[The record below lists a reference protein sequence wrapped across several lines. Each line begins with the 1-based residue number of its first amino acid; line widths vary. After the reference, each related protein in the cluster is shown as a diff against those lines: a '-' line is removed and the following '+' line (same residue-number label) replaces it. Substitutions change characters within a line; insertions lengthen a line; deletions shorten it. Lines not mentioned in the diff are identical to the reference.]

1 MLQYKV
7 LLKKAAKAELNKKYL
22 MPFINLFKKYPV
34 YVCNFFIFYFAV
46 IILSSFHVH
55 FSN

>member
-1 MLQYKV
+1 MLQYIV
-7 LLKKAAKAELNKKYL
+7 LLKKAAKTELNKKYL

-34 YVCNFFIFYFAV
+34 YVCNFFFFYFAV